1 MKLKKL
7 AAVILAAVMVLA
19 IAITASAEEKT
30 LKVGVACNATGWFA
44 DYDANNWEEIVIYAD
59 MINEAG
65 GIQVGE
71 DTYKVELIQADGQSD
86 FASMPV
92 ACMDL
97 IDKEVDVV
105 IETNDFWMV
114 DGNQMLKDA
123 GILTLSGYPDFA
135 TGFWTDADGNVND
148 CLLSCANGAANDMNA
163 LLEQCKEIY
172 PDAHTLMFVCNSDG
186 TEEIKYA
193 YLKEIAEA
201 QGYELLDQY
210 EIYDSSAP
218 DMTAVA
224 QKVAEA
230 DPDAYIGQGVI
241 SCIAQLHAAL
251 QDYDPECICLA
262 SCGQSIDVFATLVG
276 DETKCNKVIS
286 TGIGFDE
293 EKNTELMNTIVNKL
307 LEKFDAQTAYS
318 FAGNFVNCLYEYKCI
333 VEEIGTIDKDAII
346 EYWKNAET
354 LKTLYTDAA
363 NLGGTESFGLDFD
376 RMVVNPT
383 PISTLDN
390 GVGTFLGWYQYDVK

>member
-1 MKLKKL
+1 MKKFL
-7 AAVILAAVMVLA
+7 AILLASVMVFA
-19 IAITASAEEKT
+19 ISITAFAEEKT

-44 DYDANNWEEIVIYAD
+44 DYDANNWEELVIYAE
-59 MINEAG
+59 MINEEG

-71 DTYKVELIQADGQSD
+71 DNYMVELVQADGQSD

-97 IDKEVDVV
+97 IDKEVDLV

-114 DGNQMLKDA
+114 DGNQMLKEA

-148 CLLSCANGAANDMNA
+148 CMVSCANGAANDMNA
-163 LLEQCKEIY
+163 LLAQCKEKY
-172 PDAHTLMFVCNSDG
+172 PDVHTLMFVCNSDG
-186 TEEIKYA
+186 TEELKYA
-193 YLKEIAEA
+193 YLKGLVEDY
-201 QGYELLDQY
+201 GFELLEQY

-251 QDYDPECICLA
+251 QDYDPECLCLA
-262 SCGQSIDVFATLVG
+262 SCGQSIDVFAMLIG
-276 DETKCNKVIS
+276 DETKCNNVLS

-307 LEKFDAQTAYS
+307 LEKFGPETAYS

-333 VEEIGTIDKDAII
+333 VEEIGTIDKEAFL
-346 EYWKNAET
+346 EYWENAET
-354 LKTLYTDAA
+354 IKTLYSDEAH
-363 NLGGTESFGLDFD
+363 LGGQESFGLDFN

-383 PISTLDN
+383 PISSLND
-390 GVGTFLGWYQYDVK
+390 GVGTFEGWFQYDVK